1 MGATQMTS
9 LTLSGDADF
18 NGALDVDGT
27 TNLDVV
33 DIDGAV
39 DMASTLTVNSHTFL
53 ADHVQTGRT
62 SFVVEPWSSSTIALG
77 DFGSV
82 GTQGSYRTA
91 LAWNYERG
99 ADGNFHHLDVNSY
112 PQAGDFSIGNTGF
125 IFNFDTDY
133 ESAHTTNPTA
143 VASVNT
149 DGQIHAIKG
158 GADGGIVL
166 GQTFST
172 GYVGLRTANMSS
184 TGSEYIIM
192 SAGGHTLISAGTGG
206 AVYIRANANDST
218 NELLIGN
225 GTLNID
231 FDDYVVWETPLPVV
245 SGYSTLRRKNSNN
258 IVGYDGSSIRYKE
271 NVTNFV
277 KSDWEKIYNLQAVRF
292 NWKKEIDEDQ
302 NRSWGFISEDVYAEI
317 PELGV
322 MRVVEGVNDG
332 NPVPDTVN
340 YEQMCVFLVEAVK
353 DLNTRLA
360 ALE

>member
-1 MGATQMTS
+1 MSATEMTS
-9 LTLSGDADF
+9 LTLSGNADF
-18 NGALDVDGT
+18 NGDLDVDGT
-27 TNLDVV
+27 ANLDVV

-77 DFGSV
+77 NFGSV

-91 LAWNYERG
+91 LAWNYERD
-99 ADGNFHHLDVNSY
+99 ANSNFTHLNVNSY
-112 PQAGDFSIGNTGF
+112 AQAGDFSIGNTGF
-125 IFNFDTDY
+125 LFNYDTDY
-133 ESAHTTNPTA
+133 ASAHTTNPTA
-143 VASVNT
+143 VASVLT

-192 SAGGHTLISAGTGG
+192 SSGGHTLISAGTGG
-206 AVYIRANANDST
+206 SVYIRANANDST

-277 KSDWEKIYNLQAVRF
+277 KSDWENIYNLQAVRF

-302 NRSWGFISEDVYAEI
+302 NRSWGFISEDVYAQI

-322 MRVVEGVNDG
+322 MRVVQGVNDG
-332 NPVPDTVN
+332 NPVPD
-340 YEQMCVFLVEAVK
+340 LS
-353 DLNTRLA
+353 LIHI
-360 ALE
+360 